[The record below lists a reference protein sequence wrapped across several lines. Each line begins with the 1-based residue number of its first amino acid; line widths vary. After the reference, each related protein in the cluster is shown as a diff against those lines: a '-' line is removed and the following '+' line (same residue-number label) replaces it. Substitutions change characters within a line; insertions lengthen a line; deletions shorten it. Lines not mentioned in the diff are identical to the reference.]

1 MQSEAEW
8 TITEIEIREGFLSEL
23 RLSLLPGLTCIIGP
37 RGSGKS
43 TLASAIRFAVS
54 GLESASKQRLDLF
67 KANLS
72 RSVVTLRAT
81 KADGSS
87 FAIRREGRNP
97 PILTTSDGRALSA
110 VDLDR
115 GTFLPLDAYSAG
127 EIEDIANE
135 DLGPRRR
142 VLLDQL
148 KPNEHR
154 QILDQLAAARRD
166 LDANADQI
174 RSIEREIAILREQAQ
189 ALSDARDRLVAMG
202 EPGEASPETEAL
214 QIAARQEQINTAEL
228 NGLVSA
234 IEGLGQLS
242 AKTDDLL
249 AASRRLLQP
258 PTANAASQ
266 NADILGKVDKRR
278 SELLRAIEAALQDV
292 SNESQAV
299 SADILSDK
307 EALSV
312 RHLQQAALYAKLKE
326 TNEVA
331 GKAAKD
337 RAEAEQA
344 VARLAAL
351 EESTKQAEGKQS
363 ELTTQRRGLRAKYI
377 TVGDALS
384 DLRNQVAQTLQQDAG
399 SRVRIA
405 LRRSADR
412 TEYILRLTDSLKGAG
427 VGRHENIVE
436 TVSRLRPDEL
446 AQLVASKNYTEFEAA
461 TSLEGERARK
471 VLDAFRQALDPFEL
485 EVLRP
490 DDMVT
495 IELNVGKDA
504 ELFRDAAK
512 LSQGQKCTAL
522 LPLLLAR
529 RSVPLVIDQP
539 EDNLDNH
546 FIFETVVQS
555 LRRMKSKRQM
565 IFVTHNANIPVL
577 AEADLIVVLGSD
589 GLSGRIERIGTVDE
603 CREEIIDLLEGG
615 EEAFDLRRK
624 RYGRG

>member
-1 MQSEAEW
+1 MQSEPEW
-8 TITEIEIREGFLSEL
+8 TITEIEIREGFLSDL
-23 RLSLLPGLTCIIGP
+23 RLSLQPGLTCIIGP

-81 KADGSS
+81 KSDGNS

-135 DLGPRRR
+135 ELGPRRR
-142 VLLDQL
+142 NLLDQL
-148 KPNEHR
+148 KPTEHR
-154 QILDQLAAARRD
+154 QILDQIASARRD
-166 LDANADQI
+166 LDANADLI
-174 RSIEREIAILREQAQ
+174 RSLDREIASFYEQVQTLA
-189 ALSDARDRLVAMG
+189 DARDRLIAMG
-202 EPGEASPETEAL
+202 KPAEANPETEAL
-214 QIAARQEQINTAEL
+214 QNSARQEQFNANEL
-228 NGLVSA
+228 SSLVA
-234 IEGLGQLS
+234 ALEGLEQLS
-242 AKTDDLL
+242 AKTEDLL
-249 AASRRLLQP
+249 AASRRLLQQ
-258 PTANAASQ
+258 PTANPASQ
-266 NADILGKVDKRR
+266 NADILGKVDMRR
-278 SELLRAIEAALQDV
+278 LSLQRAIEAALQTV
-292 SNESQAV
+292 VREIQGTSTEILTEKEV
-299 SADILSDK
+299 LSA
-307 EALSV
+307 
-312 RHLQQAALYAKLKE
+312 RQLQQAALYAKLKE
-326 TNEVA
+326 ANETA
-331 GKAAKD
+331 GTAAKE

-344 VARLAAL
+344 VAKLTTL
-351 EESTKQAEGKQS
+351 EESIKQAEAKRN
-363 ELTTQRRGLRAKYI
+363 EVTAQRRALRAKYI
-377 TVGDALS
+377 TIGDALS
-384 DLRNQVAQTLQQDAG
+384 DLRCKVAETLQQDAG
-399 SRVRIA
+399 TRVRIA

-412 TEYILRLTDSLKGAG
+412 TEYILRLTDGLKGAG
-427 VGRHENIVE
+427 VGRHESIVE

-446 AQLVASKNYTEFEAA
+446 GQLISSRNYAEFEAA
-461 TSLEGERARK
+461 TNLEGERAHK

-589 GLSGRIERIGTVDE
+589 GLNGRIERIGSVDE
-603 CREEIIDLLEGG
+603 CREEIIDILEGG

>member
-1 MQSEAEW
+1 MPPVPEW
-8 TITEIEIREGFLSEL
+8 TITEIEIREGFLADL
-23 RLSLLPGLTCIIGP
+23 RLPLQPGLTCIIGP

-43 TLASAIRFAVS
+43 TLASAVRFAVS

-72 RSVVTLRAT
+72 RSVVTLKAT
-81 KADGSS
+81 KADQSS
-87 FAIRREGRNP
+87 FAVRREGRNP

-135 DLGPRRR
+135 DLGPKRR

-148 KPNEHR
+148 KPHEHR
-154 QILDQLAAARRD
+154 LILDQLATARRD

-174 RSIEREIAILREQAQ
+174 RSVDREIASIHEQVQ
-189 ALSDARDRLVAMG
+189 TLVDARDRLASMG
-202 EPGEASPETEAL
+202 KPAVASPETEAL
-214 QIAARQEQINTAEL
+214 QNAARQEQFNSTEL
-228 NGLVSA
+228 SELVATLGGL
-234 IEGLGQLS
+234 EQLS
-242 AKTDDLL
+242 AKIEDLV
-249 AASRRLLQP
+249 AASRRLLQQ
-258 PTANAASQ
+258 PTANPTSQ
-266 NADILGKVDKRR
+266 NVDVLKKVSERR
-278 SELLRAIEAALQDV
+278 LVLLKAIEAALQGV
-292 SNESQAV
+292 SQGIQDSSTE
-299 SADILSDK
+299 ILSHK
-307 EALSV
+307 ETLSA

-326 TNEVA
+326 SNEAA

-337 RAEAEQA
+337 RAEAESA
-344 VARLAAL
+344 VAKLSAL
-351 EESTKQAEGKQS
+351 EEAIKQADTKRTQFIS
-363 ELTTQRRGLRAKYI
+363 ERRALRSKYI
-377 TVGDALS
+377 TIGDSLS
-384 DLRNQVAQTLQQDAG
+384 EMRAQVAATLQADAG
-399 SRVRIA
+399 TRVRIA
-405 LRRSADR
+405 LRRLADR
-412 TEYILRLTDSLKGAG
+412 TEYILKLTDSLKGAG
-427 VGRHENIVE
+427 VGRHESIVE
-436 TVSRLRPDEL
+436 AAARLRPDEL
-446 AQLVASKNYTEFEAA
+446 AQLITTKNFGEFEA
-461 TSLEGERARK
+461 TTGLEGDRARK

-504 ELFRDAAK
+504 ELFRDASK

-529 RSVPLVIDQP
+529 RTVPLIIDQP

-555 LRRMKSKRQM
+555 LLRMKSKRQM
-565 IFVTHNANIPVL
+565 VFVTHNANIPVL
-577 AEADLIVVLGSD
+577 AEAERIVVLGSD
-589 GLSGRIERIGTVDE
+589 GLTGRIEKVGTVDE

-615 EEAFDLRRK
+615 EQAFELRRQ

>member
-1 MQSEAEW
+1 MSPVADW
-8 TITEIEIREGFLSEL
+8 IITEIEVSEGFLADL
-23 RLSLLPGLTCIIGP
+23 RLSLQPGLTCIIGP

-72 RSVVTLRAT
+72 RSVVTLRAA

-87 FAIRREGRNP
+87 FSVRREGRSL

-148 KPNEHR
+148 KPQEHR
-154 QILDQLAAARRD
+154 HILDQLATARRD
-166 LDANADQI
+166 LDTNADLI
-174 RSIEREIAILREQAQ
+174 RATERELASIHEHMQ
-189 ALSDARDRLVAMG
+189 ALADARDKLAAMG
-202 EPGEASPETEAL
+202 KPPVASPETVAL
-214 QIAARQEQINTAEL
+214 QNAARQEQFNASELAEL
-228 NGLVSA
+228 GTTL
-234 IEGLGQLS
+234 EGLNQLS
-242 AKTDDLL
+242 ARIEDLITASNRTLKTQT
-249 AASRRLLQP
+249 SNP
-258 PTANAASQ
+258 ASQ
-266 NADILGKVDKRR
+266 NADILGRIAK
-278 SELLRAIEAALQDV
+278 LRTDLWEAIELTLRSVISEIEKTAA
-292 SNESQAV
+292 SISSEKEIF
-299 SADILSDK
+299 SA
-307 EALSV
+307 
-312 RHLQQAALYAKLKE
+312 RQLQQAAVYAKLKE
-326 TNEVA
+326 TNELA
-331 GKAAKD
+331 GKVAKE

-344 VARLAAL
+344 VANLVAL
-351 EESTKQAEGKQS
+351 EKAIKETEAKRT
-363 ELTTQRRGLRAKYI
+363 ELLGLRGALRGKYLTI
-377 TVGDALS
+377 GDALS
-384 DLRNQVAQTLQQDAG
+384 DLRTEVAIAMQQDAG

-427 VGRHENIVE
+427 VGRHESIVDS
-436 TVSRLRPDEL
+436 VARLRPDEL
-446 AQLVASKNYTEFEAA
+446 GQLISSKNYAEFEAA

-485 EVLRP
+485 EVMRP

-495 IELNVGKDA
+495 IELNVGKDT

-555 LRRMKSKRQM
+555 LLRMKSKRQM

-577 AEADLIVVLGSD
+577 AEADQIVVLGSD
-589 GLSGRIERIGTVDE
+589 GLIGRIEKMGSVDE

-615 EEAFDLRRK
+615 EEAFELRRQ

>member
-1 MQSEAEW
+1 MPPIADW
-8 TITEIEIREGFLSEL
+8 TITEIEITEGFLTDL
-23 RLSLLPGLTCIIGP
+23 RLSLVPGLTCIIGP

-72 RSVVTLRAT
+72 RSVVTLRAA

-87 FAIRREGRNP
+87 FSVRREGRNL
-97 PILTTSDGRALSA
+97 PILMTSDGRALSA

-148 KPNEHR
+148 KPHEHR
-154 QILDQLAAARRD
+154 EILDQLASARRE
-166 LDANADQI
+166 LAANADLI
-174 RSIEREIAILREQAQ
+174 RATERELGSIHEQMQTLA
-189 ALSDARDRLVAMG
+189 DARDKLAAIG
-202 EPGEASPETEAL
+202 ERHAANPETEAL
-214 QIAARQEQINTAEL
+214 QNAARQEQFNASELAEIGTTL
-228 NGLVSA
+228 
-234 IEGLGQLS
+234 EGLDQLS
-242 AKTDDLL
+242 AKTEDLI
-249 AASRRLLQP
+249 AVSNRTLQTSTVNP
-258 PTANAASQ
+258 ASQ
-266 NADILGKVDKRR
+266 NADILGKVGK
-278 SELLRAIEAALQDV
+278 LRADLRNAIELTLRSMISEIKKAA
-292 SNESQAV
+292 ESI
-299 SADILSDK
+299 STEKEILS
-307 EALSV
+307 A
-312 RHLQQAALYAKLKE
+312 RHLQQAAVYAKLKE
-326 TNEVA
+326 TNELA
-331 GKAAKD
+331 GKVAKE

-344 VARLAAL
+344 VAKLVAL
-351 EESTKQAEGKQS
+351 EEAVKQMEAKRT
-363 ELTTQRRGLRAKYI
+363 ELLGRRGALRAKYLS
-377 TVGDALS
+377 TGDSLS
-384 DLRNQVAQTLQQDAG
+384 DLRAEVAGVLQQDAG

-412 TEYILRLTDSLKGAG
+412 TEYILQLTDSLKGAG
-427 VGRHENIVE
+427 VGRHESIVDS
-436 TVSRLRPDEL
+436 VVRLRPDEL
-446 AQLVASKNYTEFEAA
+446 GLLISSKNYAEFEAA

-485 EVLRP
+485 EVMRP

-495 IELNVGKDA
+495 IELNVGKDT

-529 RSVPLVIDQP
+529 RFVPLVIDQP

-546 FIFETVVQS
+546 FIYETVVQS
-555 LRRMKSKRQM
+555 LLRMKSKRQM

-577 AEADLIVVLGSD
+577 AEADQIVVLGSD
-589 GLSGRIERIGTVDE
+589 GLTGRIEKMGSVDE

-615 EEAFDLRRK
+615 EEAFELRRQ